1 MDHSYDLVVV
11 GSGIAGLYAALLA
24 APHRRVLLVTKG
36 ALEESNTRYA
46 QGGIAVALA
55 PDDSP
60 ELHLRDT
67 IAVGDGL
74 CDARLVAIL
83 TAEAPG
89 CILDLLQRGVPF
101 DREGGELAWTR
112 EAAHTLPRVLHAGGD
127 ATGASVERTLALA
140 VRAAGV
146 TVQEHALCT
155 ALLQSG
161 SRVYG
166 VTLLLEDGTT
176 SEVAAGHVLLAT
188 GGAGQLFA
196 RTTNPAVATG
206 DGLAIA
212 FRAGAELTDLEFMQF
227 HPTALVL
234 PGAPSFLISEAVR
247 GEGGVL
253 RDHSGRAFMAGY
265 HPDRELA
272 PRDVVARS
280 IHTQMQ
286 RTREPHVWL
295 DMTHLA
301 EERINRRFPSIV
313 RFCRAN
319 GIDPVRQPIPVGPAA
334 HYWMGGIRTDSWG
347 RTSLPGLMAC
357 GEVACTGVHGANR
370 LASNSLLEGL
380 VFAQRAVQCL
390 LGMDTGE
397 NNLSR
402 SGSWL
407 PSLSFEE
414 RSIGQSAPAPTRTAL
429 AATMWKQAGVVR
441 SAQSLYAAREAI
453 GQLAQVVIPKPS
465 PRVLRFPQRA
475 AYEAANLV
483 LLGGLLVEAALV
495 REESRGAHFRTDFPH
510 REPPWQGHIVL
521 SRDGCW
527 RAPLEHPAERLS
539 AAING

>member
-1 MDHSYDLVVV
+1 MDSSYDLVVV

-24 APHRRVLLVTKG
+24 APYRRVLLVTKG

-67 IAVGDGL
+67 IAAGDGL
-74 CDARLVAIL
+74 CDARQVAIL
-83 TAEAPG
+83 TQEAPS
-89 CILDLLQRGVPF
+89 CILDLLQQGVPF

-127 ATGASVERTLALA
+127 ATGASVEHTLALA
-140 VRAAGV
+140 VGAAGV

-161 SRVYG
+161 SRVHG
-166 VTLLLEDGTT
+166 VTLLLDDGTI
-176 SEVAAGHVLLAT
+176 SEVAAGQVLLAT

-253 RDHSGRAFMAGY
+253 RDHSGRAFMADY

-280 IHTQMQ
+280 IQTQMQ
-286 RTREPHVWL
+286 RSGEPHAWL
-295 DMTHLA
+295 DMTHLP

-319 GIDPVRQPIPVGPAA
+319 GIDPVRQPIPVAPAA

-397 NNLSR
+397 NTLSR

-407 PSLSFEE
+407 PTWSFEE
-414 RSIGQSAPAPTRTAL
+414 RSMGQSAPEPTRTAL
-429 AATMWKQAGVVR
+429 ATTMWEQVGVVR
-441 SAQSLYAAREAI
+441 SAQSLHAAREAI
-453 GQLAQVVIPKPS
+453 ARMTEVAIPTS
-465 PRVLRFPQRA
+465 SSSLLRFPTRA

-510 REPPWQGHIVL
+510 RAPSWLGHIVL